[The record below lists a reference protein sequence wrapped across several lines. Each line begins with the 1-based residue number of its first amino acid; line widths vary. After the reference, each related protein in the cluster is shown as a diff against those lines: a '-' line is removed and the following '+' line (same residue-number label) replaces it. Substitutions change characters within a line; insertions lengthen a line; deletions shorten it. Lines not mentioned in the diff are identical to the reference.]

1 MVQRDTPWPAG
12 TPCWVDLGTEDAGR
26 ARVFYETLFGWETV
40 AGPPESGG
48 YVMCEVGGR
57 PVAGLGPKMGP
68 AEAPSAWT
76 TYLASDDVDATAAK
90 VKSAGGQV
98 LAEPFDVMDVGRM
111 SVAADPG
118 GAVFGIWQ
126 PRAHTGM
133 KLANEPS
140 SVCWNENMSRNFDEN
155 KAFYQAVFG
164 YDYDDMSSD
173 GFRYASFKTS
183 GDPMGGMGDLGDLAP
198 AETPAHWRTY
208 FGVSD
213 TDEAV
218 ETVTKLGGTV
228 IAPAWDTPYGRMA
241 ILSDDQGA
249 AFAVMSVPE
258 EGTQEGS
265 EEAAG

>member
-1 MVQRDTPWPAG
+1 MVQRDMPWPAG
-12 TPCWVDLGTEDAGR
+12 TPCWVDLGTDDVAR
-26 ARVFYETLFGWETV
+26 ARAFYETLFGWETQ
-40 AGPPESGG
+40 AGPPEAGG
-48 YVMCEVGGR
+48 YVMCQVGGR
-57 PVAGLGPKMGP
+57 PVAGIGPKMGP

-76 TYLASDDVDATAAK
+76 TYLASDDADTTAAK
-90 VKSAGGQV
+90 VRTAGGHL

-133 KLANEPS
+133 QVANEPS
-140 SVCWNENMSRNFDEN
+140 SVCWNENMSRDFDGN
-155 KAFYQAVFG
+155 KSFYHAVFG
-164 YDYDDMSSD
+164 YNYDDMSSD
-173 GFRYASFKTS
+173 GFRYASFKTN
-183 GDPMGGMGDLGDLAP
+183 GDPMGGIGDLGDQAP
-198 AETPAHWRTY
+198 AVTPAHWRTY

-218 ETVTKLGGTV
+218 ETVAKLGGGV

-249 AFAVMSVPE
+249 VFAVMSVPDAE
-258 EGTQEGS
+258 DEA
-265 EEAAG
+265 EEA